1 MMASHRKQHIEKED
15 ISKCLAGWN
24 LAGVVVSLNAANG
37 VAFVDLLGVTAIFP
51 AVSDFFTDGGS
62 IAWAATTQLIGATV
76 GLAILGYLSDTWSR
90 RLMLLISIG
99 LLALSSLACGLS
111 SFQNRT
117 DLFCAL
123 RTFSGIATG
132 SISNLVNIAQ
142 NDFLP
147 EQKRLKYQGVQG
159 VSVAM
164 GSIMGMMVGAV
175 FASEPRWHYFYYFV
189 VGLSVLAWL
198 AVFFCVPA
206 NCRPPPGEQ
215 IRSVLKAIDYYGI
228 LSGAATV
235 VAGLLLLSK
244 YSDLERAVVI
254 ALAVITAVSTTIF
267 LVLGFLPNRGAIRP
281 IVPFKLFRNRTI
293 ATILVQ
299 NVLFGATY
307 YSFSYYLPL
316 NLQVVR
322 ELPAL
327 TASVYQ
333 VPYYVTHGAWSTV
346 SALVILQLQK
356 RGWRSYSLIFFCGF
370 AVWTVAMVVL
380 ALDSEYRVRGL
391 VNFLSILVGIG
402 TGSSF
407 QNSVLA
413 ISVQADRDTKALAVG
428 TRNVLRSFGGA
439 LGTAVSSAVLQQRLQ
454 ATLPRDLPAD
464 FHIADSAFSHA
475 SFERLSDAQRA
486 QVEESY
492 DGAIMWVFFVSAIFM
507 AVCFL
512 LCPLI
517 KDQSSKP
524 TLDCEGAESPELR
537 ENADDDDV
545 DDDDKKSLGADG
557 DQPNTGFSQ
566 TL

>member
-1 MMASHRKQHIEKED
+1 MGSHEKQPIERVD
-15 ISKCLAGWN
+15 ISKYSTEWK

-37 VAFVDLLGVTAIFP
+37 VAFMDLLGVTAILP
-51 AVSDFFTDGGS
+51 AVSDFFTRGGS

-76 GLAILGYLSDTWSR
+76 GLAVLGYLSDTWSR

-99 LLALSSLACGLS
+99 LLTLSSLACGLS

-117 DLFCAL
+117 DLFCAF
-123 RTFSGIATG
+123 RAFSGIATG

-142 NDFLP
+142 NEFLP

-159 VSVAM
+159 VSVAI
-164 GSIMGMMVGAV
+164 GSIVGMMVGAV
-175 FASEPRWHYFYYFV
+175 FASELRWHYFYYFI

-198 AVFFCVPA
+198 GIFFCVPVT
-206 NCRPPPGEQ
+206 CRPPQGEQ
-215 IRSVLKAIDYYGI
+215 IRHALKAIDYYGI
-228 LSGAATV
+228 LSGSGIV

-244 YSDLERAVVI
+244 YSVLERAVVI

-267 LVLGFLPNRGAIRP
+267 LVLGFLPNRGAVRP

-307 YSFSYYLPL
+307 YSFTYYLPL

-327 TASVYQ
+327 TASAYQ

-346 SALVILQLQK
+346 SALVILRLQK
-356 RGWRSYSLIFFCGF
+356 QGWRSYSLIFFGGF

-391 VNFLSILVGIG
+391 VIFLSILVGIG

-407 QNSVLA
+407 QNSVMA
-413 ISVQADRDTKALAVG
+413 ISAQADRENKGLAIG
-428 TRNVLRSFGGA
+428 TRNVLRSLGGA
-439 LGTAVSSAVLQQRLQ
+439 IGTAVSSAVLQQRLQ

-464 FHIADSAFSHA
+464 FHIANSAFSHA
-475 SFERLSDAQRA
+475 SFERLSEKQRA
-486 QVEESY
+486 QVEEAY
-492 DGAIMWVFFVSAIFM
+492 DGAIMWVFFVSAIF
-507 AVCFL
+507 VVICFL

-517 KDQSSKP
+517 KDQRSKP
-524 TLDCEGAESPELR
+524 TLDGERAESSELR
-537 ENADDDDV
+537 A
-545 DDDDKKSLGADG
+545 
-557 DQPNTGFSQ
+557 P
-566 TL
+566 